1 MASDFS
7 IRHAAKIIRQ
17 GGVLAYPTDTIYGL
31 GCDPLNRGAV
41 ERINL
46 IKNRPLSKHFIL
58 LAGSIEQLEPLLD
71 IDDRQKKTIQQTTKP
86 TSWIVKAS
94 RNTPAWLTDS
104 EHQLTVRISQHPLVQ
119 RLCLLLGHAIIST
132 SANPSGRHPAKNSIQ
147 IHQYFHSS
155 VDKILASHK
164 KLVARPSTIIRLRDN
179 CIIRE

>member
-7 IRHAAKIIRQ
+7 IRHAANIIRR

-31 GCDPLNRGAV
+31 GCDPFNRQAV

-46 IKNRPLSKHFIL
+46 IKKRPLSKHFIL
-58 LAGSIEQLEPLLD
+58 LAGSIEQLEMLLD
-71 IDDRQKKTIQQTTKP
+71 IDDLQKKTILQTTRP

-94 RNTPAWLTDS
+94 RNAPSWLTDS
-104 EHQLTVRISQHPLVQ
+104 EHQLTIRISQHPLVQ
-119 RLCLLLGHAIIST
+119 RLCQLLGYAIIST

-155 VDKILASHK
+155 VDNILASHRQ
-164 KLVARPSTIIRLRDN
+164 LAARPSTIIRLSDN
-179 CIIRE
+179 YIIRE